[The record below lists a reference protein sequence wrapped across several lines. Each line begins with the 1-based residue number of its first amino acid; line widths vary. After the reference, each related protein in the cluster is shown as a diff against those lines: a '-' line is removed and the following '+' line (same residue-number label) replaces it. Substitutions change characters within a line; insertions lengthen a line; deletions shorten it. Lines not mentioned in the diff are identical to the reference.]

1 MSQDKTSPEKYPS
14 LEHVE
19 ESSNSIRRFR
29 RYIAG
34 VHMEMKQVTWPTWKQ
49 VRSTTFVVLFFT
61 FAMAVFVAVLD
72 WIGAFL
78 YQLLVTR

>member
-1 MSQDKTSPEKYPS
+1 MSQDKMSA
-14 LEHVE
+14 E
-19 ESSNSIRRFR
+19 ESSSNSIERFR
-29 RYIAG
+29 RY
-34 VHMEMKQVTWPTWKQ
+34 VTDVRMEMKQVTWPTWKQ

-61 FAMAVFVAVLD
+61 LAMAVFVAIVD